1 MSKSINFEEG
11 VKTYLINDDENR
23 KITISTGDYALINRF
38 QEAEKAIKEKAKE
51 YDKIKI
57 NADGSAAVETEEA
70 AAAIKDLTEFIEGQI
85 NYIFNADVADVVF
98 NGQSCLSTWKGVP
111 LYERFIN
118 AVIPE
123 IEADLKAEVKASQ
136 QRINKYSKNSKY
148 KKATGKR

>member
-1 MSKSINFEEG
+1 MLKSINFEEG

-23 KITISTGDYALINRF
+23 MITISTADYSLITRF
-38 QEAEKAIKEKAKE
+38 QEAEKAIKNKAKE

-57 NADGSAAVETEEA
+57 KPDGSADTDTEEA
-70 AAAIKDLTEFIEGQI
+70 IAAIKDLTEFIESQI
-85 NYIFNADVADVVF
+85 NYIFNADVAGVVF

-111 LYERFIN
+111 LYERFLN

-123 IEADLKAEVKASQ
+123 IEKDLKAEVKASQ
-136 QRINKYSKNSKY
+136 QRINKYSGNAKY